1 MNSLDLGILMVAS
14 IFFVRGV
21 FRGFVFELVT
31 VVGLILGYIISITY
45 LSILSGYI
53 LTFFPSFPESIVK
66 LVSFFMLFVGT
77 NLLLRFV
84 SNIIT
89 KTLKIAMLGWL
100 NRLLGGILG
109 MIKSVIIM
117 SILVFVI
124 DMIPFSSYLLEQVEV
139 QTSEIYPVLNALGPR
154 LYEEIQKL
162 TAIIISG

>member
-1 MNSLDLGILMVAS
+1 MNSLDLGILIIAS

-45 LSILSGYI
+45 LSLLSGYI
-53 LTFFPSFPESIVK
+53 LSYFPSFPESVVN
-66 LVSFFMLFVGT
+66 LVSFFILFVGT

-84 SNIIT
+84 SNLIT

-100 NRLLGGILG
+100 NRLLGGVLG

-139 QTSEIYPVLNALGPR
+139 QASELYPILNALGPR

-162 TAIIISG
+162 TSTFIPG

>member
-1 MNSLDLGILMVAS
+1 MNSLDLGILIIAS

-45 LSILSGYI
+45 LSLLSGYI
-53 LTFFPSFPESIVK
+53 LTFFPSFSESIVK

-139 QTSEIYPVLNALGPR
+139 QTSELYPVLNALGPR

>member
-1 MNSLDLGILMVAS
+1 
-14 IFFVRGV
+14 
-21 FRGFVFELVT
+21 
-31 VVGLILGYIISITY
+31 
-45 LSILSGYI
+45 
-53 LTFFPSFPESIVK
+53 
-66 LVSFFMLFVGT
+66 MLFVGT

-139 QTSEIYPVLNALGPR
+139 QTSELYPVLNALGPR

>member
-1 MNSLDLGILMVAS
+1 MNSLDLGILIIAS

-45 LSILSGYI
+45 LSLLSGYI
-53 LTFFPSFPESIVK
+53 LSFFPSFPESVVN
-66 LVSFFMLFVGT
+66 LVSFFILFVGT

-100 NRLLGGILG
+100 NRILGGVLG
-109 MIKSVIIM
+109 MIKSIIIM

-124 DMIPFSSYLLEQVEV
+124 DMIPFSSYLL
-139 QTSEIYPVLNALGPR
+139 
-154 LYEEIQKL
+154 
-162 TAIIISG
+162 

>member
-1 MNSLDLGILMVAS
+1 MNSLDLGILIIAS
-14 IFFVRGV
+14 LFFVRGI
-21 FRGFVFELVT
+21 FRGFVYELVT

-45 LSILSGYI
+45 LSLLSGYI
-53 LTFFPSFPESIVK
+53 LAFFPSFPKTVVN
-66 LVSFFMLFVGT
+66 LVSFFILFVGT

-100 NRLLGGILG
+100 NRVLGGVLG
-109 MIKSVIIM
+109 MLKSIIIM

-124 DMIPFSSYLLEQVEV
+124 DMIPFSSLLLDQVEV
-139 QTSEIYPVLNALGPR
+139 QTSEFYPILNALGPR

-162 TAIIISG
+162 TATIIPG

>member
-1 MNSLDLGILMVAS
+1 MNSLDLGILIIAS

-45 LSILSGYI
+45 LSLLSGYI

-124 DMIPFSSYLLEQVEV
+124 DMVPFSSYLLEQVEV
-139 QTSEIYPVLNALGPR
+139 QTSELYPVLNALGPR